1 MSFALEH
8 PELYQL
14 CFERHVPGFI
24 PSKASLELS
33 FGLLHQAYEQVDV
46 LREVLETDLSS
57 QQLADTV
64 IAITHGL
71 TALHLANEPDL
82 PIGQGR
88 FGSLIPVVVS
98 ILETA
103 WPLKGDSK

>member
-1 MSFALEH
+1 
-8 PELYQL
+8 
-14 CFERHVPGFI
+14 
-24 PSKASLELS
+24 
-33 FGLLHQAYEQVDV
+33 VDV
-46 LREVLETDLSS
+46 LREGLETDLSS
-57 QQLADTV
+57 QQLVDTV
-64 IAITHGL
+64 SAIMHGL
-71 TALHLANEPDL
+71 TAQHLANEPDL